1 MEKEGVLQER
11 RDEQVPTSQRHR
23 ANTAPPGRPGCRR
36 SPLRLKDRESRQEQR
51 QASAV

>member
-23 ANTAPPGRPGCRR
+23 ADTAPPGRRVLCVLKIEKAAR
-36 SPLRLKDRESRQEQR
+36 SRDRPQPSRKP
-51 QASAV
+51 